1 MPLQTGDWK
10 INLNGSVGVLNIAS
24 VNFSSGNVAGSFGG
38 QPIGGFWD
46 EITQRLTFS
55 TGSVQTGLRAFF
67 GFLTPDQ
74 HRMPGVTGDGVVTLV
89 GYYTEVPSQAE
100 VQRFGWYA
108 QLGTT

>member
-10 INLNGSVGVLNIAS
+10 INRNGSVGVLSITS
-24 VNFSSGNVAGSFGG
+24 VAGSGTVAGSLEG
-38 QPIGGFWD
+38 QPISGFWD

-55 TGSVQTGLRAFF
+55 TGQVQTGASAFF

-74 HRMPGVTGDGVVTLV
+74 HRMPGITGDGVVTLV
-89 GYYTEVPSQAE
+89 GYYTVVPSQDE

-108 QLGTT
+108 QMGTT